1 MKSTSGLHP
10 GLPHVPPPARDE
22 LLGAWLLRVAQPYGL
37 GLPAFV
43 ARLAPRRAPDT
54 RVPHWFALQGAHVDV
69 ASLAS
74 ALRVSAAHLLAM
86 APPGCRPNWPRELG
100 LCTQCLKQSA
110 LAGEPLTWKRS
121 WMHPLATV
129 CAVHRLWLTPV
140 ATNALRRIRHVGEI
154 SRLAAPPEA
163 AHEWADEVSAV
174 SADLVKDALWLQQ
187 RCQQPA
193 TVHAPWGNTSPAL
206 FNGIA
211 STVAQLMMSAGAK
224 QMTQRAIGSDAEPAK
239 SFTLEGSGRRS
250 HWRLSNQLRE
260 RQWLLSHVGQR
271 LRQSAS
277 ICLAPWPAAVV
288 RELANSGAP
297 QWPVEALEWIC
308 PQAADVVRHK
318 VALRAAFGV
327 SPRYFKAC
335 SALFASLR

>member
-37 GLPAFV
+37 GLPALV
-43 ARLAPRRAPDT
+43 ARLAPQRAPDA
-54 RVPHWFALQGAHVDV
+54 RVPHWFVLHGAHVDV

-74 ALRVSAAHLLAM
+74 ALRISVVRLVAM

-140 ATNALRRIRHVGEI
+140 ATTALRRIRH
-154 SRLAAPPEA
+154 
-163 AHEWADEVSAV
+163 ADELERRA
-174 SADLVKDALWLQQ
+174 AYPQPAGGLDGEPPIALVKDALWLQK
-187 RCQQPA
+187 RCQQAA
-193 TVHAPWGNTSPAL
+193 TVHTPWGSTSPAL
-206 FNGIA
+206 FIRIA
-211 STVAQLMMSAGAK
+211 STVAQLMMSAGAD
-224 QMTQRAIGSDAEPAK
+224 QMTHRPISGDAEPAK

-250 HWRLSNQLRE
+250 HWRLSSRLRE
-260 RQWLLSHVGQR
+260 RQ
-271 LRQSAS
+271 
-277 ICLAPWPAAVV
+277 
-288 RELANSGAP
+288 
-297 QWPVEALEWIC
+297 
-308 PQAADVVRHK
+308 
-318 VALRAAFGV
+318 
-327 SPRYFKAC
+327 
-335 SALFASLR
+335 